1 MLIRIKKRVILFTGM
16 VPNDIAHVI
25 QLPES
30 LRNQSSL
37 QQIYGTTFWSVKGI
51 FTKYLGWFSGDPAD
65 LFSMATDE
73 KATMMTELVGGLD
86 NLAEAAVKAL
96 NDTKYQ
102 WALELSSHALK
113 VNNSCT
119 QARNVK
125 VEALKAL
132 AAKQKSSISRNYYR
146 TCAEEDSTTTSI
158 HPSVQPNPSL
168 VDFLPIEEIFVIFRL
183 KYQPDMCGDRNT
195 TAMFVFPDVNQTIS
209 IRLRNGVAVV
219 KGELL
224 DNADI
229 KVTTSASVWK
239 QLIATHFQTLMSNLQ
254 QIKIDGGIGNFL
266 QFLSCFQ
273 G

>member
-1 MLIRIKKRVILFTGM
+1 MQTKNVLTRIKKRVILFTGM
-16 VPNDIAHVI
+16 VPNDIAHKI

-86 NLAEAAVKAL
+86 NLAEAAEKAL

-119 QARNVK
+119 QGK
-125 VEALKAL
+125 
-132 AAKQKSSISRNYYR
+132 
-146 TCAEEDSTTTSI
+146 
-158 HPSVQPNPSL
+158 
-168 VDFLPIEEIFVIFRL
+168 
-183 KYQPDMCGDRNT
+183 
-195 TAMFVFPDVNQTIS
+195 
-209 IRLRNGVAVV
+209 
-219 KGELL
+219 
-224 DNADI
+224 
-229 KVTTSASVWK
+229 
-239 QLIATHFQTLMSNLQ
+239 
-254 QIKIDGGIGNFL
+254 
-266 QFLSCFQ
+266 
-273 G
+273 